1 MIKIAKFGGSSVA
14 DAEHFKK
21 IKAIVDADPARRFVV
36 VSACGRRFKGDTK
49 VTDLLYLVNAHV
61 KYHVSC
67 EELLE
72 DIGQRYF
79 DIADE
84 LELTYPIREEF
95 AAFAERARS
104 GGYSTEELV
113 SRGEYFTARLMAE
126 YLGLPFLD
134 AATVVAFHHDG
145 TLSMNRTSELV
156 QEYGQQGGF
165 VMPGFYG
172 ATREGQI
179 KLLDRGGGDI
189 SGSILAKCL
198 GADLYENWT
207 DVSGFYSADPRIVPE
222 AQPIARVTYEELREL
237 SYMGASVLHE
247 EAVFPVREAGIP
259 LVIKNTNAPQD
270 PGTIISETA
279 DEGEAE
285 PIITGVTGKRGF
297 VAINVARDRTK
308 PASALCAVH
317 FRSSSAMTFPSSI
330 CPPASTALAPWC
342 RSRMCTIRCTRS
354 WATSSRRS
362 SRSRSRLSRAWRSS
376 LPSAVT
382 CAAAQVS
389 RAICLACLA
398 RPA

>member
-49 VTDLLYLVNAHV
+49 VTDLLYLVSAHV
-61 KYHVSC
+61 KYHVTC
-67 EELLE
+67 EDLLK

-95 AAFAERARS
+95 AAFAERAS
-104 GGYSTEELV
+104 TGGYSTEELV

-134 AATVVAFHHDG
+134 ASKVVAFHHDG
-145 TLSMNRTSELV
+145 TLSMRRTVELV
-156 QEYGQQGGF
+156 EEYSQQAGF

-207 DVSGFYSADPRIVPE
+207 DVSGFFSADPRIVPE

-237 SYMGASVLHE
+237 SYMGASVLH
-247 EAVFPVREAGIP
+247 
-259 LVIKNTNAPQD
+259 
-270 PGTIISETA
+270 
-279 DEGEAE
+279 
-285 PIITGVTGKRGF
+285 
-297 VAINVARDRTK
+297 
-308 PASALCAVH
+308 
-317 FRSSSAMTFPSSI
+317 
-330 CPPASTALAPWC
+330 
-342 RSRMCTIRCTRS
+342 
-354 WATSSRRS
+354 
-362 SRSRSRLSRAWRSS
+362 
-376 LPSAVT
+376 
-382 CAAAQVS
+382 
-389 RAICLACLA
+389 
-398 RPA
+398 

>member
-49 VTDLLYLVNAHV
+49 VTDLLYLVSAHV

-67 EELLE
+67 EDLLK

-95 AAFAERARS
+95 AAFAERAS
-104 GGYSTEELV
+104 TGGYSTEELV

-134 AATVVAFHHDG
+134 ASKVIAFHHDG
-145 TLSMNRTSELV
+145 TLSMRRTTELV
-156 QEYGQQGGF
+156 EEYSQQAGF

-207 DVSGFYSADPRIVPE
+207 DVSGFFSADPRIVPE

-279 DEGEAE
+279 DEG
-285 PIITGVTGKRGF
+285 
-297 VAINVARDRTK
+297 
-308 PASALCAVH
+308 
-317 FRSSSAMTFPSSI
+317 
-330 CPPASTALAPWC
+330 
-342 RSRMCTIRCTRS
+342 
-354 WATSSRRS
+354 
-362 SRSRSRLSRAWRSS
+362 
-376 LPSAVT
+376 
-382 CAAAQVS
+382 AAAHHYRSGRQE
-389 RAICLACLA
+389 RLCCHQCCA
-398 RPA
+398 RPH

>member
-95 AAFAERARS
+95 AAFAERARP

-172 ATREGQI
+172 TMREGQI

-222 AQPIARVTYEELREL
+222 AQPMR
-237 SYMGASVLHE
+237 
-247 EAVFPVREAGIP
+247 
-259 LVIKNTNAPQD
+259 
-270 PGTIISETA
+270 
-279 DEGEAE
+279 
-285 PIITGVTGKRGF
+285 
-297 VAINVARDRTK
+297 
-308 PASALCAVH
+308 AL
-317 FRSSSAMTFPSSI
+317 P
-330 CPPASTALAPWC
+330 
-342 RSRMCTIRCTRS
+342 TRS
-354 WATSSRRS
+354 
-362 SRSRSRLSRAWRSS
+362 
-376 LPSAVT
+376 
-382 CAAAQVS
+382 CASFRTWAQVS
-389 RAICLACLA
+389 CTRRPCSPCARRVFRWSSRTPMRHRILAPSLA
-398 RPA
+398 RRLTRVRPSPSLPA

>member
-165 VMPGFYG
+165 VMPGFWRRG
-172 ATREGQI
+172 AGAGCAR
-179 KLLDRGGGDI
+179 LAVLARGRHSAGGR
-189 SGSILAKCL
+189 A
-198 GADLYENWT
+198 
-207 DVSGFYSADPRIVPE
+207 
-222 AQPIARVTYEELREL
+222 
-237 SYMGASVLHE
+237 
-247 EAVFPVREAGIP
+247 
-259 LVIKNTNAPQD
+259 
-270 PGTIISETA
+270 
-279 DEGEAE
+279 
-285 PIITGVTGKRGF
+285 
-297 VAINVARDRTK
+297 ARDRG
-308 PASALCAVH
+308 
-317 FRSSSAMTFPSSI
+317 
-330 CPPASTALAPWC
+330 C
-342 RSRMCTIRCTRS
+342 RGPGAYRD
-354 WATSSRRS
+354 RR
-362 SRSRSRLSRAWRSS
+362 
-376 LPSAVT
+376 P
-382 CAAAQVS
+382 
-389 RAICLACLA
+389 
-398 RPA
+398 